1 MRDEPAVSIVLVNW
15 NGWKDTIECLASLSR
30 LQYHRIQIVI
40 VDNGSADGSVEKIGE
55 YCQGHLNV
63 TSPFFPDQMAAV
75 VSFSLLT
82 AEEAGSTGAVNAE
95 PGTVTVITNQGN
107 LGFAEANN
115 QGTRFALQAFNPDYV
130 LFLNNDTV
138 VDPGFLTAF
147 TAVAEEDPS
156 IGFLGPKTCYYD
168 YQGRRDVINFAG
180 GELSLLT
187 GNTVHI
193 GQNQSDQGQFDTQ
206 RTVDYVEGSCLLARS
221 SMLRQIGLLDPGY
234 FVYYEENDLVMR
246 GRKEGFSAVYVPT
259 AVIWH
264 KVSASSK
271 KTPIKTYYMA
281 RNRFWF
287 MKRHAGWHYPL
298 FLIVFFLSS
307 FWLSTGIHLL
317 YYKSPDAFRAYARG
331 VRDGLRGP
339 APLPKTL

>member
-15 NGWKDTIECLASLSR
+15 NGWKDTVECLASLSR
-30 LQYHRIQIVI
+30 LHHPTIQIVI

-55 YCQGHLNV
+55 YCRGHLSI
-63 TSPFFPDQMAAV
+63 TSPFFPDQPAATV
-75 VSFSLLT
+75 PFSLLT
-82 AEEAGSTGAVNAE
+82 AEEAATTGAVNAG

-115 QGTRFALQAFNPDYV
+115 QGTRYALQAFDPAYV

-138 VDPGFLTAF
+138 VDPGFLAAF
-147 TAVAEEDPS
+147 IEVAEEDPS

-168 YQGRRDVINFAG
+168 YQGRRDIINFAG

-193 GQNQSDQGQFDTQ
+193 GQNQPDQGQFDTQ

-221 SMLRQIGLLDPGY
+221 SMLKQIGLLDPGY

-246 GRKEGFSAVYVPT
+246 GREAGYSAVYVPK

-287 MKRHAGWHYPL
+287 MKRHAGRHYPL
-298 FLIVFFLSS
+298 FLITFFLGS
-307 FWLSTGIHLL
+307 FWLSTAIHLL

-331 VRDGLRGP
+331 VGDGLRGP
-339 APLPKTL
+339 APLPQTL

>member
-15 NGWKDTIECLASLSR
+15 NGWKDTVECLASLSL
-30 LQYHRIQIVI
+30 LQYHAIQIVI
-40 VDNGSADGSVEKIGE
+40 VDNGSADGSVEKIRE
-55 YCQGHLNV
+55 YCRGQLGV
-63 TSPFFPDQMAAV
+63 TSPFFAEQPAAQV
-75 VSFSLLT
+75 PFAQLT
-82 AEEAGSTGAVNAE
+82 AEEAAATGNVNAE
-95 PGTVTVITNQGN
+95 PGTVTIITNQGN

-115 QGTRFALQAFNPDYV
+115 QGTRYALRAFNPEYV

-138 VDPGFLTAF
+138 VDPRFLAAF
-147 TAVAEEDPS
+147 VEVAEADPS

-180 GELSLLT
+180 GELSLFT

-193 GQNQSDQGQFDTQ
+193 GQNQPDQGQFDT
-206 RTVDYVEGSCLLARS
+206 RRVVDYVEGSCLLARS
-221 SMLRQIGLLDPGY
+221 PMLKQIGLLDPGY

-246 GRKEGFSAVYVPT
+246 GREAGYSAVYVPT

-298 FLIVFFLSS
+298 FLIVFFISS
-307 FWLSTGIHLL
+307 FWLSTAIHLL
-317 YYKSPDAFRAYARG
+317 YYRSPDAFRAYARG
-331 VRDGLRGP
+331 VRDGLKGP
-339 APLPKTL
+339 APLPQTL